1 MSTLEANPSFKRAI
15 LVVFASPMHIGE
27 AYTAIRADAGFRPSY
42 EEFIECVEELR
53 LGRELVALPADQ
65 NRLVAATW
73 PSVPVDDGRVPAAI
87 YTSILDPVT
96 CCMMV
101 AHLVAKAMS
110 KDPNTKVGAVVYDPV
125 SKHMHVGYNG
135 FPPGFPDTRAV
146 WDCRDAKAELNKY
159 RFVKHAEANAI
170 SKAMKAGADL
180 TRCWL
185 IVTHHPCHRC
195 MVDFVASNGIKK
207 VHYASDYP
215 PDTAADLVA
224 KTQGVEMIHEK
235 DIMLRI
241 KDFVTD
247 MRMFA

>member
-1 MSTLEANPSFKRAI
+1 MQPTMAFEVAIMRA
-15 LVVFASPMHIGE
+15 FDSPRDVGE
-27 AYTAIRADAGFRPSY
+27 AYRYLRQTTEFRPSY
-42 EEFIECVEELR
+42 DEFTQCVNS
-53 LGRELVALPADQ
+53 LVKSEHLVVLPESGEYKIVV
-65 NRLVAATW
+65 RGW
-73 PSVPVDDGRVPAAI
+73 PDARTDHEAI
-87 YTSILDPVT
+87 YTSILDPVS

-101 AHLVAKAMS
+101 AHLVARAMS

-135 FPPGFPDTRAV
+135 FPPGFPDTKAV
-146 WDCRDAKAELNKY
+146 WDCRDPKAELNKY

-207 VHYASDYP
+207 VHYANEYP
-215 PDTAADLVA
+215 PDSAADLVA
-224 KTQGVEMIHEK
+224 RTQGVALIHEPS
-235 DIMLRI
+235 IMLRI
-241 KDFVTD
+241 QEFVTD
-247 MRMFA
+247 MRMFV